1 MTAQML
7 FFNVFSEKD
16 PHLNAVEQKFIIIKR
31 HLKVYDMFFKIW
43 DMRMDAIMNN
53 AVYNGLKT
61 LSDLLNDNMVEQ
73 HWAGKGR

>member
-1 MTAQML
+1 
-7 FFNVFSEKD
+7 
-16 PHLNAVEQKFIIIKR
+16 
-31 HLKVYDMFFKIW
+31 MFFKIW

-53 AVYNGLKT
+53 AVYNRLKT